1 MTKLITFLILT
12 VVMPRLV
19 QSDDIE
25 FQFIPCATLVLIVGA
40 VMDMKNVVLKTFDYC
55 VSREN

>member
-1 MTKLITFLILT
+1 MFLILT
-12 VVMPRLV
+12 VAMPRLV

-25 FQFIPCATLVLIVGA
+25 FQFIPCATLVLIVGV

>member
-12 VVMPRLV
+12 VAMPRLV

-25 FQFIPCATLVLIVGA
+25 FKFIPCATLVFTVGM
-40 VMDMKNVVLKTFDYC
+40 VMDMKNVA
-55 VSREN
+55 